1 MLNIKHMD
9 KFTSLLSL
17 LSLGLAFSM
26 NGQTAKAASP
36 VLSSTN
42 TTTNHMSA
50 YMTEEIS
57 TSDNETAE
65 GTPVTI
71 TVDMTTGS
79 LASGTGSTYSNS
91 WTSTAT
97 DPQLSLSCG
106 ANNMVAN
113 GTSLAL
119 CQGQRGNTYTLSVPR
134 GWLISEYAFD
144 FTNSGEDMTIT
155 PDGGSAITCEG
166 DGTAHVAAT
175 AINAQS
181 ATFTVTAANGTA
193 GAQAITTNFTVT
205 VDKAPESEFNV
216 TEIFSSETGGDIPY
230 RIPAITRQ
238 PNGNLLVVSDYRYCR
253 ADIGF
258 GHINIVGRISTDNG
272 QTWGEE
278 ILIAEGNGITGDPA
292 CGYGDAAIVTD
303 SISGRILM
311 MCCTGNVFYSNGNRQ
326 NPLRTARLYSDDG
339 GLTWS
344 QPEDVTEQIYG
355 LFDEE
360 DGTSIAGL
368 FFGSGRIAQSQLVKV
383 GDYYRLYA
391 ALCTRS
397 GNRVIYSDD
406 FGGTWKV
413 LGGVNATPA
422 PSGDEPKCEELPDGR
437 VLLSS
442 RMNGG
447 RYFNIFTYTNR
458 ETAEGSWG
466 TVVAS
471 NQQEGG
477 ITVSQNS
484 TNGEILLIPA
494 VRNADGKK
502 MYLALQ
508 SIPFGPGRANVGLW
522 FKGLETYG
530 DYSTPATFASQ
541 WEGSYQVSQLS
552 SCYSTMMMQ
561 ADGKLAFIYEESTPT
576 AVSGGYTIVYAP
588 LDIETITG
596 GLYSFD
602 NSVNRMD
609 FLADGVDELTSSL
622 ETTGYVGTISEE
634 GIADVYQAADAFK
647 NVPTFDNYFAII
659 SAINNPA
666 KTITFDPAKVYRIY
680 NARAEEA
687 LSSLRVS
694 QRSNGNFSGNIVTA
708 EDFGSNDYA
717 ALWKFEGNETDG
729 YKLKNLNA
737 DAYYVAAESN
747 ASLNTTETASVL
759 AIGEGSAKDNWT
771 LAVTNNTS
779 LGENVYLNAHHCDDA
794 NQGNPNSHAIGT
806 WRNGASDAGNQW
818 MLQQVDTMTTTLD
831 ESGYAAVDY
840 PFAVRL
846 PEGLTA
852 YTTLGEE
859 KSALVLKAIEGDVLP
874 AHSPVL
880 LGGNAGTYTLTILDE
895 NTDEPLATGFDGVTV
910 RTIISND
917 ANHYLLGV
925 EEGTSEAVFNLT
937 SSTSIAANTAYYTT
951 TTEDID
957 AFTLTTNTVGI
968 DGVTAGPE
976 KSTSFYD
983 LSGRRVEKPAH
994 GIFVTGSGKK
1004 IIVK

>member
-1 MLNIKHMD
+1 MD
-9 KFTSLLSL
+9 KFTSLLNL

-50 YMTEEIS
+50 YMAEESS

-71 TVDMTTGS
+71 TVDITTGS

-458 ETAEGSWG
+458 ETAEGF
-466 TVVAS
+466 
-471 NQQEGG
+471 
-477 ITVSQNS
+477 
-484 TNGEILLIPA
+484 
-494 VRNADGKK
+494 DGKK
-502 MYLALQ
+502 Q
-508 SIPFGPGRANVGLW
+508 EGHDGQQDDDCEQFH
-522 FKGLETYG
+522 G
-530 DYSTPATFASQ
+530 DRF
-541 WEGSYQVSQLS
+541 
-552 SCYSTMMMQ
+552 
-561 ADGKLAFIYEESTPT
+561 
-576 AVSGGYTIVYAP
+576 
-588 LDIETITG
+588 
-596 GLYSFD
+596 
-602 NSVNRMD
+602 
-609 FLADGVDELTSSL
+609 
-622 ETTGYVGTISEE
+622 
-634 GIADVYQAADAFK
+634 
-647 NVPTFDNYFAII
+647 
-659 SAINNPA
+659 
-666 KTITFDPAKVYRIY
+666 
-680 NARAEEA
+680 
-687 LSSLRVS
+687 
-694 QRSNGNFSGNIVTA
+694 
-708 EDFGSNDYA
+708 
-717 ALWKFEGNETDG
+717 
-729 YKLKNLNA
+729 
-737 DAYYVAAESN
+737 
-747 ASLNTTETASVL
+747 
-759 AIGEGSAKDNWT
+759 
-771 LAVTNNTS
+771 
-779 LGENVYLNAHHCDDA
+779 
-794 NQGNPNSHAIGT
+794 
-806 WRNGASDAGNQW
+806 
-818 MLQQVDTMTTTLD
+818 
-831 ESGYAAVDY
+831 
-840 PFAVRL
+840 
-846 PEGLTA
+846 
-852 YTTLGEE
+852 
-859 KSALVLKAIEGDVLP
+859 
-874 AHSPVL
+874 
-880 LGGNAGTYTLTILDE
+880 
-895 NTDEPLATGFDGVTV
+895 
-910 RTIISND
+910 
-917 ANHYLLGV
+917 
-925 EEGTSEAVFNLT
+925 
-937 SSTSIAANTAYYTT
+937 
-951 TTEDID
+951 
-957 AFTLTTNTVGI
+957 
-968 DGVTAGPE
+968 
-976 KSTSFYD
+976 
-983 LSGRRVEKPAH
+983 
-994 GIFVTGSGKK
+994 
-1004 IIVK
+1004 